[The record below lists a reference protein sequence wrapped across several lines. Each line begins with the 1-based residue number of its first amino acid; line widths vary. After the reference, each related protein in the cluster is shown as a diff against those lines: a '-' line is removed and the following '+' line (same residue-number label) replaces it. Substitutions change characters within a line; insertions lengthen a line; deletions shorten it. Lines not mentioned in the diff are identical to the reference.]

1 MFRQILTG
9 AQQTVLELLS
19 RIPEVRTFY
28 LAGGTGLALQ
38 LGHRRSEDFDF
49 FRAPALVP
57 QDFLAVLREA
67 GDLIKYRGVTVDPY
81 HLLRRLTFFEDAEAE
96 TMPHLLIDLT
106 WDEIKTFF
114 RAETARLFRDL

>member
-28 LAGGTGLALQ
+28 LARGTGLALQ

-57 QDFLAVLREA
+57 QDLLAVLREA

-81 HLLRRLTFFEDAEAE
+81 HLLRSLTFFEDAEAE
-96 TMPHLLIDLT
+96 TMPIS
-106 WDEIKTFF
+106 
-114 RAETARLFRDL
+114 